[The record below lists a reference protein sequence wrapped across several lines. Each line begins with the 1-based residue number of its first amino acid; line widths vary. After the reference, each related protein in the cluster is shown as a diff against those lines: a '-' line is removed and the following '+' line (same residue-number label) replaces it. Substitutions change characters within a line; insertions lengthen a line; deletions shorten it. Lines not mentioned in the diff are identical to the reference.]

1 MQQVSILVCCPPH
14 RQINIDS
21 LEAGRLNRF
30 SEMSVAELRIGRQ
43 CPSTLLRYSISPAD
57 QIVSSANMIC
67 EKTKSKQARL
77 VRWCWQIILNSQLSL
92 LNSWQEDAYQA
103 GCSLQKN

>member
-1 MQQVSILVCCPPH
+1 MALTS
-14 RQINIDS
+14 
-21 LEAGRLNRF
+21 G
-30 SEMSVAELRIGRQ
+30 VA
-43 CPSTLLRYSISPAD
+43 SDLLA
-57 QIVSSANMIC
+57 
-67 EKTKSKQARL
+67 KSKQARL